1 MWTVAEPSSFIF
13 TTAPPPGPEP
23 SIQAPVAKPM
33 PWFLPSWTLPQPIFS
48 LAVFRVSASEL
59 SRSLGTPTM
68 LSPFSGTFFS
78 RNSMGS
84 MPSSAAMES
93 MWDSMA
99 KVAWGPPGPRTGPH
113 TCLLV

>member
-1 MWTVAEPSSFIF
+1 MCTVADPSSLTF

-23 SIQAPVAKPM
+23 SIHAPVANPM
-33 PWFLPSWTLPQPIFS
+33 PWFFSSLTLPQPIFS
-48 LAVFRVSASEL
+48 LAMRRVSASEL

-68 LSPFSGTFFS
+68 PSPFSGTFFK

-84 MPSSAAMES
+84 MPSLAARES
-93 MWDSMA
+93 MWDSIA